1 MKKLLSLV
9 LTLAVL
15 ISAGNLAFADTTKE
29 SIRNH
34 ITNWDT
40 VKRENSGN
48 IMVEM
53 LEVLPLEKSTT
64 IKVDRVLTK
73 DRDFIVNDGVL
84 REEFIS
90 LTAGSSNKIYHI
102 LLSDGS
108 LLTTDPDYSYGKR
121 AAFVLDSRQKNAKIV
136 KAFLGTNDPKK
147 GTIVVDV
154 NIDLSRERESSKTS
168 DWEYNM
174 DKFKLSNW
182 IGR

>member
-1 MKKLLSLV
+1 MRKLLSLV
-9 LTLAVL
+9 LTIVVL
-15 ISAGNLAFADTTKE
+15 VSAGNLAFANTTKE

-34 ITNWDT
+34 ITNWDA
-40 VKRENSGN
+40 VKRQNSGN
-48 IMVEM
+48 LMVEM
-53 LEVLPLEKSTT
+53 LEALPLETSTM

-73 DRDFIVNDGVL
+73 DRDFIVNDGIL

-121 AAFVLDSRQKNAKIV
+121 AAFVLDSRHKNAKIV
-136 KAFLGTNDPKK
+136 KAFLGTSDPKK

-154 NIDLSRERESSKTS
+154 NIDLSRERASSKTS
-168 DWEYNM
+168 DWEYDM

>member
-1 MKKLLSLV
+1 MKKLLSLI
-9 LTLAVL
+9 LTLVVL

-29 SIRNH
+29 SIRSH

-40 VKRENSGN
+40 VKRESSGN

-121 AAFVLDSRQKNAKIV
+121 AAFVLNNRQKDAKIV
-136 KAFLGTNDPKK
+136 KAFLGTSDPKK

-168 DWEYNM
+168 DWEYDM

-182 IGR
+182 IRR